1 MSKVT
6 KVTVKTF
13 LDAEK
18 YKELIEKYNN
28 ILHTEKQVV
37 FFFENSQ
44 LRFIRTKRYCGLSFK
59 EKIVKIDNEYLENM
73 DYILNSIGLIPSVKW
88 YRTRSK
94 ANLEY
99 EISINLDYVVGYGY
113 LLEVNKIIQDKS
125 KIDTTKIEL
134 GNFIE
139 SLDIELMDQSIINKK
154 YDEYTLNWERL
165 TNKVSEE
172 IFLK

>member
-18 YKELIEKYNN
+18 YKELIEKYND

-139 SLDIELMDQSIINKK
+139 SLDIELLDQSIINKK

>member
-139 SLDIELMDQSIINKK
+139 SLDIELLDQSIINKK

-165 TNKVSEE
+165 TNKVNEE

>member
-1 MSKVT
+1 MT

>member
-1 MSKVT
+1 MT

-18 YKELIEKYNN
+18 YKELIEKYND

-139 SLDIELMDQSIINKK
+139 SLDIELLDQSIINKK

>member
-1 MSKVT
+1 MT

-113 LLEVNKIIQDKS
+113 LIEVNKIIQDDS
-125 KIDTTKIEL
+125 KIDITKIEL

-139 SLDIELMDQSIINKK
+139 SLDIELLDQSIIKEK
-154 YDEYTLNWERL
+154 YDEYILNWKRL

-172 IFLK
+172 IFLR

>member
-1 MSKVT
+1 MT

-94 ANLEY
+94 ANLKY

-113 LLEVNKIIQDKS
+113 LLEVNKIIQDKL

-139 SLDIELMDQSIINKK
+139 SLDIELLDQSIINKK

>member
-18 YKELIEKYNN
+18 YKELIEKYND

-139 SLDIELMDQSIINKK
+139 SLDIELLDQSIINKK

-165 TNKVSEE
+165 TNKVNEE